1 MKKLLFLMLAVSLG
15 FAAVSCRDRD
25 GVKTT
30 KAPEFNFRKTKWG
43 MTRDQVKAAEDSQL
57 TGEKTEVV
65 TYRDEFEGIPVIVG
79 YMFDGEKLTRA
90 GYLMRGTYEDPNK
103 YIDDYNKI
111 KESMIKVYGAPAR
124 DELQWK
130 EGEESQDPAQFGK
143 AVCDGKLTYF
153 TIWTDGVTMI
163 RERLMGEDG
172 KCSHG
177 LMFESVDLVLNKPIQ
192 ENAASVPTPGP
203 GKEPE

>member
-15 FAAVSCRDRD
+15 FTALSCKDRES
-25 GVKTT
+25 VKTT
-30 KAPEFNFRKTKWG
+30 NAPEFDFRKTKWG
-43 MTRDQVKAAEDSQL
+43 MTRDQVKAAEGSQP

-65 TYRDEFEGIPVIVG
+65 TYRDELEGIPVIVG
-79 YMFDGEKLTRA
+79 YIFDGEKLVKA
-90 GYLMRGTYEDPNK
+90 GYLMRGKYEDPNK

-111 KESMIKVYGAPAR
+111 KESMISVYGAPAQ

-163 RERLMGEDG
+163 RERLIGEDG

-177 LMFESVDLVLNKPIQ
+177 LMFESVDLYLNKPLQ
-192 ENAASVPTPGP
+192 ENAASLPSPGP
-203 GKEPE
+203 GNEPE